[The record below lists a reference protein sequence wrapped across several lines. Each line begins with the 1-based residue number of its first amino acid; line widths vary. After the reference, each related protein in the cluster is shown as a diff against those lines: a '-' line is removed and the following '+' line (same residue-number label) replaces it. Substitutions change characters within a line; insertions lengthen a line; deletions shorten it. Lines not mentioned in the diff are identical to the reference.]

1 MPLPTA
7 SFVGGV
13 LVLAY
18 LSSFVLFA
26 LLRILTGIS
35 IQRIGYSG
43 FRRIA
48 FSPKDGIKIYIRG
61 IGLSLHRPTFAHP
74 TWISLHLTEPQ
85 VVVDLRALQ
94 NSTKNAQAE
103 EKTHSQKDGASQ
115 WKKLTEVKD
124 KIKRLHTKIK
134 YLCLIDLV
142 AVASSVVIKEV
153 GTITVER
160 ITLAV
165 DTRAK
170 TVDRSRLFQHDQTKA
185 SSHTPAEW
193 QSTIRS
199 ILFTPEGKES
209 SEILDGLSLSVH
221 GFLHPHLEG
230 LRDASIALKLGRL
243 DIPYDDLLDAN
254 EKLHQIRGL
263 AKHETRDSASVQ
275 APKIAIN
282 DVLKE
287 PQDIQD
293 REEKLMEAVA
303 ESREFLGSVLKGIQ
317 EFQLA
322 IGFLGLSRRIR
333 SLHTSGQHV
342 YFNMAMKELGLDL
355 LRLDSRSPAHRM
367 YFSPSDVAHQAL
379 LTAISI
385 SAGVD
390 DGHDHPE
397 RMLYVPMVTATV
409 KTTLPSKTL
418 QKPDDTTNV
427 RERNSNILF
436 ANL

>member
-1 MPLPTA
+1 
-7 SFVGGV
+7 
-13 LVLAY
+13 
-18 LSSFVLFA
+18 
-26 LLRILTGIS
+26 
-35 IQRIGYSG
+35 G

-243 DIPYDDLLDAN
+243 DIPYDDL
-254 EKLHQIRGL
+254 
-263 AKHETRDSASVQ
+263 
-275 APKIAIN
+275 
-282 DVLKE
+282 
-287 PQDIQD
+287 
-293 REEKLMEAVA
+293 
-303 ESREFLGSVLKGIQ
+303 
-317 EFQLA
+317 
-322 IGFLGLSRRIR
+322 
-333 SLHTSGQHV
+333 
-342 YFNMAMKELGLDL
+342 
-355 LRLDSRSPAHRM
+355 
-367 YFSPSDVAHQAL
+367 
-379 LTAISI
+379 
-385 SAGVD
+385 
-390 DGHDHPE
+390 
-397 RMLYVPMVTATV
+397 
-409 KTTLPSKTL
+409 
-418 QKPDDTTNV
+418 
-427 RERNSNILF
+427 
-436 ANL
+436 

>member
-1 MPLPTA
+1 
-7 SFVGGV
+7 
-13 LVLAY
+13 
-18 LSSFVLFA
+18 
-26 LLRILTGIS
+26 
-35 IQRIGYSG
+35 
-43 FRRIA
+43 
-48 FSPKDGIKIYIRG
+48 KDGIKIYVRG

-85 VVVDLRALQ
+85 VVIDLPALQ

-103 EKTHSQKDGASQ
+103 EKTPSQKDGASQ

-142 AVASSVVIKEV
+142 AVGSSVVIKEV

-263 AKHETRDSASVQ
+263 TKHETRDSASVQ

-355 LRLDSRSPAHRM
+355 LRLDSRSPA
-367 YFSPSDVAHQAL
+367 
-379 LTAISI
+379 
-385 SAGVD
+385 
-390 DGHDHPE
+390 
-397 RMLYVPMVTATV
+397 
-409 KTTLPSKTL
+409 
-418 QKPDDTTNV
+418 
-427 RERNSNILF
+427 
-436 ANL
+436 